1 MILILKFCV
10 GWTPDFMEITNLMC
24 HKSGLLFKHMP
35 YNVEYNLLLLF
46 IQ

>member
-10 GWTPDFMEITNLMC
+10 GWDPDFMEITNLMC
-24 HKSGLLFKHMP
+24 HKAGYYYVVK
-35 YNVEYNLLLLF
+35 YKLLLLF